1 MQYGLIYSD
10 TRFLSLK
17 IKSTQFTNVL
27 RIKILKNT
35 LYIT

>member
-17 IKSTQFTNVL
+17 IKITQFTNVP
-27 RIKILKNT
+27 RIKIFKNI